1 MGANLARMPAV
12 LSTVTTVV
20 ALLLAAVALLAAAL
34 NRAPDRI
41 QLIGTVIVSITA
53 VVLVGAAVAGWIG
66 GHSPREITTFLG
78 YALTMLLLP
87 AGAWIVGRMEPT
99 RFGSLIVGVAALIV
113 PVLVLRIGQVYG
125 A

>member
-1 MGANLARMPAV
+1 MPAV
-12 LSTVTTVV
+12 LSTVTTIV
-20 ALLLAAVALLAAAL
+20 ALLLAALALLAAAR
-34 NRAPDRI
+34 NRAPD
-41 QLIGTVIVSITA
+41 QVQFIGTIVVSVAA
-53 VVLVGAAVAGWIG
+53 VVLVGAAVVSWIG
-66 GHSPREITTFLG
+66 GHTPVEITTFLG

-113 PVLVLRIGQVYG
+113 PVLVLRIGQVFG

>member
-1 MGANLARMPAV
+1 MPAV

-34 NRAPDRI
+34 NRAPDRV
-41 QLIGTVIVSITA
+41 QFIGTIVVSVAA
-53 VVLVGAAVAGWIG
+53 VALVGAAVVSWIG
-66 GHSPREITTFLG
+66 GHTPREVTTFLG
-78 YALTMLLLP
+78 YALTMVLLP

-113 PVLVLRIGQVYG
+113 PVLVLRIGQVFG
-125 A
+125 G